1 MMDPLISHMR
11 NVFLF
16 ASLLCLSNFTLA
28 SVQASPESMVYE
40 FYKSYLKEKS
50 SDNSRLL
57 SQYVSDELMKSIND
71 SMMCNY
77 DSDDSVSAEELERKC
92 SQKHECKQFKERYI
106 CNWHGVWV
114 DTDVDYFTKS
124 QDIYP
129 SWRANISTFDVFQ
142 KENDSSVNVILGAG
156 SESKVKF
163 KVMLKIIDEKWKIT
177 SVSEQ

>member
-1 MMDPLISHMR
+1 MDPLISHMR

-28 SVQASPESMVYE
+28 FVQASPESMVYE

-77 DSDDSVSAEELERKC
+77 DSDESVSAEELEGKC

-129 SWRANISTFDVFQ
+129 SWRASISTFDVFQ

-156 SESKVKF
+156 SEPKVKF

>member
-1 MMDPLISHMR
+1 MDPLISHMR

-77 DSDDSVSAEELERKC
+77 DSDDSVSAEELEGKC

-142 KENDSSVNVILGAG
+142 KENDSSVNVILGAS
-156 SESKVKF
+156 SEPKVKF

>member
-1 MMDPLISHMR
+1 MDPLISHMR

-50 SDNSRLL
+50 SDNNRLL

-77 DSDDSVSAEELERKC
+77 DSDDSVSAEELEGKC

-124 QDIYP
+124 QDIYL

-156 SESKVKF
+156 SEPKVKF

>member
-1 MMDPLISHMR
+1 MDPLISHMR

-77 DSDDSVSAEELERKC
+77 DSDDSVSTEELEGKC

-114 DTDVDYFTKS
+114 DSDVDYFTKS

-156 SESKVKF
+156 SEPKVKF

-177 SVSEQ
+177 CVSEQ

>member
-1 MMDPLISHMR
+1 MDPLISHMR

-77 DSDDSVSAEELERKC
+77 DSDESVSAEELEGKC

-156 SESKVKF
+156 SEPKVKF

>member
-1 MMDPLISHMR
+1 MDPLISHMR

-16 ASLLCLSNFTLA
+16 ASFLCLSNFTLA

-77 DSDDSVSAEELERKC
+77 DSDDSVSAEELEGKC

-124 QDIYP
+124 QDIYL

-156 SESKVKF
+156 SEPKVKF

>member
-1 MMDPLISHMR
+1 MNPLIPHMR

-16 ASLLCLSNFTLA
+16 AFLLCLSNFTLA
-28 SVQASPESMVYE
+28 SGQTSPESIVYN
-40 FYKSYLKEKS
+40 FYKSYLKEES
-50 SDNSRLL
+50 SDDSRLL

-77 DSDDSVSAEELERKC
+77 DSDDSASAEELEGKC
-92 SQKHECKQFKERYI
+92 SQKRECKQFKGRYI
-106 CNWHGVWV
+106 CNWYGVWV

-129 SWRANISTFDVFQ
+129 SWKSTISTFDVSQ
-142 KENDSSVNVILGAG
+142 KGNNSSVNVILGAD
-156 SESKVKF
+156 SEPKVKF
-163 KVMLKIIDEKWKIT
+163 KVLLEIIDEKWKIT

>member
-77 DSDDSVSAEELERKC
+77 DSDDSVSAEELEGKC

-156 SESKVKF
+156 SEPKVKF

>member
-1 MMDPLISHMR
+1 MDPLISHMR

-77 DSDDSVSAEELERKC
+77 DSDDSVSAEELEGKC
-92 SQKHECKQFKERYI
+92 SQKLECKQFKERYI

-156 SESKVKF
+156 SEPKVKF

-177 SVSEQ
+177 SV

>member
-1 MMDPLISHMR
+1 MDPLISHMR

-16 ASLLCLSNFTLA
+16 ASLLCLSKFTLA

-77 DSDDSVSAEELERKC
+77 DSDDSVSAEELEGKC

-156 SESKVKF
+156 SEPKVKF

>member
-1 MMDPLISHMR
+1 MDPLISHMR

-77 DSDDSVSAEELERKC
+77 DSDDSVSAEELEGKC

-124 QDIYP
+124 QDIYL
-129 SWRANISTFDVFQ
+129 SWRANIRTFDVFQ

-156 SESKVKF
+156 SEPKVKF

>member
-1 MMDPLISHMR
+1 MDPLISHMR

-77 DSDDSVSAEELERKC
+77 DSDDSVLAEELEGKC

-114 DTDVDYFTKS
+114 GTDVDYFTKS

-156 SESKVKF
+156 SEPKVKF
-163 KVMLKIIDEKWKIT
+163 KVMLEIIDEKWKIT

>member
-1 MMDPLISHMR
+1 MDPLISHMR

-77 DSDDSVSAEELERKC
+77 DSDDSVSAEELEGKC

-142 KENDSSVNVILGAG
+142 KESDSSVNVILGAG
-156 SESKVKF
+156 SEPKVKF

>member
-1 MMDPLISHMR
+1 MNPLIPHMR

-16 ASLLCLSNFTLA
+16 AFLLCLSNFTLA
-28 SVQASPESMVYE
+28 SGQTSPESIVYN
-40 FYKSYLKEKS
+40 FYKSYLKEES
-50 SDNSRLL
+50 SDNIRLL

-77 DSDDSVSAEELERKC
+77 DSDDSVSAEELEGKC
-92 SQKHECKQFKERYI
+92 LQKRECKQFKGRYI

-129 SWRANISTFDVFQ
+129 SWKASISTFDISQ
-142 KENDSSVNVILGAG
+142 KENSSSVNVMLGAG
-156 SESKVKF
+156 SEPKVKF
-163 KVMLKIIDEKWKIT
+163 KVMLEIIDEKWKIT
-177 SVSEQ
+177 SVTEQ

>member
-77 DSDDSVSAEELERKC
+77 DSDDSVSAEELEGKC

-129 SWRANISTFDVFQ
+129 SWRASISTFDVFQ

-156 SESKVKF
+156 SEPKVKF

>member
-1 MMDPLISHMR
+1 MDPLISHMR

-77 DSDDSVSAEELERKC
+77 DSDDSVSAEELEGKC

-129 SWRANISTFDVFQ
+129 SWRANISTFDVFN

-156 SESKVKF
+156 SEPKVKF

-177 SVSEQ
+177 SISEQ

>member
-1 MMDPLISHMR
+1 
-11 NVFLF
+11 
-16 ASLLCLSNFTLA
+16 
-28 SVQASPESMVYE
+28 
-40 FYKSYLKEKS
+40 
-50 SDNSRLL
+50 
-57 SQYVSDELMKSIND
+57 MKSIND

-77 DSDDSVSAEELERKC
+77 DSDDSVLAEELEGKC

-129 SWRANISTFDVFQ
+129 SWRENISTFDVFQ

-156 SESKVKF
+156 SEPKVKF

>member
-77 DSDDSVSAEELERKC
+77 DSDDSVSAEELEGKC

-142 KENDSSVNVILGAG
+142 KENDSSVNVILGSG
-156 SESKVKF
+156 SEPKVKF
-163 KVMLKIIDEKWKIT
+163 KVMLEIIDEKWKIT

>member
-77 DSDDSVSAEELERKC
+77 DSDDSVSAEELEGKC

-124 QDIYP
+124 QDIYL
-129 SWRANISTFDVFQ
+129 SWRENISTFDVFQ

-156 SESKVKF
+156 SEPKVKF

>member
-1 MMDPLISHMR
+1 MDPLISHMR

-77 DSDDSVSAEELERKC
+77 DSDDSVSAEELEGKC

-114 DTDVDYFTKS
+114 DTDVDCFTKS

-156 SESKVKF
+156 SEPKVKF

>member
-1 MMDPLISHMR
+1 MDPLISHMR

-77 DSDDSVSAEELERKC
+77 DSDDSVSAEELEGKC

-142 KENDSSVNVILGAG
+142 KENDSSVNVILGSG
-156 SESKVKF
+156 SEPKVKF
-163 KVMLKIIDEKWKIT
+163 KVMLEIIDEKWKIT

>member
-1 MMDPLISHMR
+1 MDPLISHMR

-77 DSDDSVSAEELERKC
+77 DSDDSVSAEELEGKC

-124 QDIYP
+124 QDIYL
-129 SWRANISTFDVFQ
+129 SWRENISTFDVFQ

-156 SESKVKF
+156 SEPKVKF

>member
-1 MMDPLISHMR
+1 MDPLISHMR

-40 FYKSYLKEKS
+40 FYRSYLKEKS

-77 DSDDSVSAEELERKC
+77 DSDDSVSAEELEGKC

-156 SESKVKF
+156 SEPKVKF

>member
-1 MMDPLISHMR
+1 MDPLISHMR

-77 DSDDSVSAEELERKC
+77 DSDDSVLAEELEGKC

-114 DTDVDYFTKS
+114 GTDVDYFTKS

-156 SESKVKF
+156 SEPKVKF

>member
-1 MMDPLISHMR
+1 MDPLISHMR

-77 DSDDSVSAEELERKC
+77 DSDDSVLAEELEGKC

-114 DTDVDYFTKS
+114 GTDVDYFTKS

-142 KENDSSVNVILGAG
+142 KENDSSVNVILGVG
-156 SESKVKF
+156 SEPKVKF

>member
-1 MMDPLISHMR
+1 MDPLISHMR

-77 DSDDSVSAEELERKC
+77 DSDDSVSAEELEGKC

-156 SESKVKF
+156 SEPKVKF

-177 SVSEQ
+177 SISEQ

>member
-77 DSDDSVSAEELERKC
+77 DSDESVSAEELEGKC

-129 SWRANISTFDVFQ
+129 SWRASISTFDVFQ

-156 SESKVKF
+156 SEPKVKF

>member
-77 DSDDSVSAEELERKC
+77 DSDDSVSAEELEGKC

-124 QDIYP
+124 QDIYL

-156 SESKVKF
+156 SEPKVKF

>member
-1 MMDPLISHMR
+1 MDPLISHMR

-77 DSDDSVSAEELERKC
+77 DSDDSVSAEELEGKC

-129 SWRANISTFDVFQ
+129 SRRANISTFDVFQ

-156 SESKVKF
+156 SEPKVKF

>member
-1 MMDPLISHMR
+1 MDPLISHMR

-77 DSDDSVSAEELERKC
+77 DSDDSVSAEELEGKC

-129 SWRANISTFDVFQ
+129 SWRANINTFDVFQ

-156 SESKVKF
+156 SEPKVKF

>member
-50 SDNSRLL
+50 SDNNRLL

-77 DSDDSVSAEELERKC
+77 DSDDSVSAEELEGKC

-124 QDIYP
+124 QDIYL

-156 SESKVKF
+156 SEPKVKF